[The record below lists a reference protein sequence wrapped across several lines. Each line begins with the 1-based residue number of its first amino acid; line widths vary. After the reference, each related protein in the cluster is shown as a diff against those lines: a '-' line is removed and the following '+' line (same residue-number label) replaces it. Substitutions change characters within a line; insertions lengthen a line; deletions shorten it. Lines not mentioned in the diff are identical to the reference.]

1 MVRAFGPKELVKHPK
16 NPCFGCGP
24 AHPKGLGLSFL
35 KDGERV
41 IGSLEVTMDLQ
52 GFPDRLHSGMLYAA
66 LIDAA
71 KWTVIGLRNRMG
83 VPIRTSALSTRR
95 WGLVGER
102 LTLVGRITR
111 SSLRTVTVKCEAGD
125 QNRALVASLERDFEI
140 LPRQQFMVRLGYD
153 KLPESLDELVPP

>member
-1 MVRAFGPKELVKHPK
+1 MRGFGPKELTSHPK

-24 AHPKGLGLSFL
+24 AHPRGLGLTFL

-41 IGSLEVTMDLQ
+41 VGTLQVTDDVQ
-52 GFPDRLHSGMLYAA
+52 GFPGRLHSGVLYAS

-71 KWTVIGLRNRMG
+71 KWTVIGLRGRLG
-83 VPIRTSALSTRR
+83 VPVRTSALSTRR

-102 LTLVGRITR
+102 LSLVGRITR
-111 SSLRTVTVKCEAGD
+111 STLRSVTVRCEAGD

-140 LPRQQFMVRLGYD
+140 LNRQHFMVRLGYE